1 MNPGST
7 SSRRAQI
14 RAWCASTQWCTAAPG
29 FRTAASSS
37 PPRRTERR
45 TDFASTSTATCG
57 WDGAWAAKRS
67 TVSMC
72 STTRRSSSAA
82 SICPSAARTCAS
94 AGCTATGSSCAAAPR
109 GIRYTSTPRARRE
122 ADNSMKILLPLLA
135 FFVTLSQAAQAQHY
149 PGKPIRIIVPYAAGG
164 TSDILARQIGPKLT
178 ETWGQPVVI
187 ENKAGANGNVGA
199 DFVAKSAPDGYTLL
213 LTDLGGLVIS
223 ASVYAAL
230 PFDPSKDFS
239 PIVMVSYS
247 PHVLAVHP
255 SVKAA
260 SVRELI
266 ALAKSQPGKLNFAVS
281 GIGGA
286 PQLAGI
292 EFAQRAGVQWT
303 YIPYKGGSDAVS
315 AVAAG
320 QADVLFNGMLATWP
334 TVQGGRMR
342 ALAISSAQRVP
353 TAPETPTVAEQGL
366 PGFETG
372 SFQGVVGPVG
382 VARDVT
388 GKLNSELIRILNTSE
403 MKERF
408 AKQGTEVR
416 TGTPESLGTWMRTE
430 QAKWAKVVKE
440 SGAKFD

>member
-1 MNPGST
+1 MKL
-7 SSRRAQI
+7 I
-14 RAWCASTQWCTAAPG
+14 FVVVAA
-29 FRTAASSS
+29 TI
-37 PPRRTERR
+37 
-45 TDFASTSTATCG
+45 
-57 WDGAWAAKRS
+57 
-67 TVSMC
+67 
-72 STTRRSSSAA
+72 SA
-82 SICPSAARTCAS
+82 
-94 AGCTATGSSCAAAPR
+94 
-109 GIRYTSTPRARRE
+109 
-122 ADNSMKILLPLLA
+122 
-135 FFVTLSQAAQAQHY
+135 AAQAQSY
-149 PGKPIRIIVPYAAGG
+149 PNKPIRIIVPYAAGG

-223 ASVYAAL
+223 ASVYPKL

-239 PIVMVSYS
+239 PVVMVSYS

-255 SVKAA
+255 SVPVKN
-260 SVRELI
+260 VKELI
-266 ALAKSQPGKLNFAVS
+266 ELAKAQPGRLNFAIS

-292 EFAQRAGVQWT
+292 EFAQRTGVQWT
-303 YIPYKGGSDAVS
+303 YIPYKGGSDAVA

-353 TAPETPTVAEQGL
+353 TAPDTPTVAEQGL

-388 GKLNSELIRILNTSE
+388 GKLNTELIRILNTSE
-403 MKERF
+403 MKERC

-416 TGTPESLGTWMRTE
+416 TGTPESLGAWMRTE

>member
-1 MNPGST
+1 MKL
-7 SSRRAQI
+7 I
-14 RAWCASTQWCTAAPG
+14 L
-29 FRTAASSS
+29 
-37 PPRRTERR
+37 
-45 TDFASTSTATCG
+45 
-57 WDGAWAAKRS
+57 
-67 TVSMC
+67 V
-72 STTRRSSSAA
+72 
-82 SICPSAARTCAS
+82 IV
-94 AGCTATGSSCAAAPR
+94 AAA
-109 GIRYTSTPRARRE
+109 ISA
-122 ADNSMKILLPLLA
+122 
-135 FFVTLSQAAQAQHY
+135 AAQAQTY
-149 PGKPIRIIVPYAAGG
+149 PNKPIRIIVPYAAGG

-223 ASVYAAL
+223 ASVYPKL

-239 PIVMVSYS
+239 PVVMVSYS

-255 SVKAA
+255 SVPVKN
-260 SVRELI
+260 VNELI
-266 ALAKSQPGKLNFAVS
+266 ALAKAQPGRLNFAIS

-292 EFAQRAGVQWT
+292 EFAQRTGVQWT
-303 YIPYKGGSDAVS
+303 YIPYKGGSDAVA

-353 TAPETPTVAEQGL
+353 TAPDTPTVAEQGL